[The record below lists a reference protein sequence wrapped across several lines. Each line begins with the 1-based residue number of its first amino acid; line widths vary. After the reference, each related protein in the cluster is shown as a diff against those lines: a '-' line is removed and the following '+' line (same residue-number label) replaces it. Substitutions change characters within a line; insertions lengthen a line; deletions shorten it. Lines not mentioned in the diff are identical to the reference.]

1 MASLATFSASTG
13 PNFFFGTHF
22 TVAVYK
28 IILCPFIYRLKHNR
42 VGILCV
48 TFCKKWKLFLAD
60 FNFKWNDI
68 VMYGVYY
75 PEGYSI
81 WIYLGGGGMPLISD
95 PPTNRRKKNFHPS
108 PPEFTSESTPLPP
121 EKKNHKNNFLYRNT
135 QSFALMIYQYTT
147 CKSLP

>member
-60 FNFKWNDI
+60 FNFKWNDT

-95 PPTNRRKKNFHPS
+95 PP
-108 PPEFTSESTPLPP
+108 PPIE
-121 EKKNHKNNFLYRNT
+121 EKKISTHHHQNLLLKVPHYHQKKKIIKVIPIIETPRA
-135 QSFALMIYQYTT
+135 SH
-147 CKSLP
+147 

>member
-1 MASLATFSASTG
+1 MASLATFSASTR

-60 FNFKWNDI
+60 FNFKWNDT

-95 PPTNRRKKNFHPS
+95 PPTNRRKKKFHPS

-121 EKKNHKNNFLYRNT
+121 EKKNHKSNFHHRNT
-135 QSFALMIYQYTT
+135 QSFALMIYQYTA